1 MPIITQSDLSTH
13 IYSEVINEITRTD
26 NTIVDKA
33 INTAIQETKMYLS
46 RYDLLA
52 LFGTDT
58 IAPSVTDEYLK
69 SLVKDITCWHLIRLA
84 NINVDYTAYRN
95 NYFDAINA
103 LKTIM
108 NGGANPD
115 GWPYK
120 DTTTESFPDG
130 DSITWNSNTKRENYY

>member
-33 INTAIQETKMYLS
+33 ISTAIQETKMYLA
-46 RYDLLA
+46 RYDLVQ
-52 LFGTDT
+52 LFGTDIAAPT
-58 IAPSVTDEYLK
+58 ITDEYLK
-69 SLVKDITCWHLIRLA
+69 SIVKDIACWHLIRLA
-84 NINVDYTAYRN
+84 NVNVDYNVYRN
-95 NYFDAINA
+95 NYYDAINA

-120 DTTTESFPDG
+120 DISTELLTDG
-130 DSITWNSNTKRENYY
+130 DSISWSSHPKRENYF